1 MKNRTRI
8 DIYSMMLEALDQ
20 SDNGLKITRLS
31 YAVGIPTDRA
41 RRYLNMLLSAGL
53 VAPNLLDHSYY
64 VITNHGKKFLESFYV
79 LRGYMK
85 EMDGDLDKMDFK

>member
-8 DIYSMMLEALDQ
+8 EIYSMMLEALDQ
-20 SDNGLKITRLS
+20 SDDGLKITRLS

-41 RRYLNMLLSAGL
+41 RKYLNMLQSAGL
-53 VAPNLLDHSYY
+53 VQPNILDHSCF
-64 VITNHGKKFLESFYV
+64 VITNHGRKFLDAFYV

-85 EMDGDLDKMDFK
+85 EMDGDLDKL

>member
-8 DIYSMMLEALDQ
+8 EIYSTMLEALDQ
-20 SDNGLKITRLS
+20 SDDGLKITRLS

-41 RRYLNMLLSAGL
+41 RKYLNMLQSAGL
-53 VAPNLLDHSYY
+53 VQPNLLDHSYFI
-64 VITNHGKKFLESFYV
+64 ITHHGRKFLDAFYI

-85 EMDGDLDKMDFK
+85 EMDEDLDKI

>member
-8 DIYSMMLEALDQ
+8 EIYSIMLEALDQ
-20 SDNGLKITRLS
+20 NEDGLKITRLS

-41 RRYLNMLLSAGL
+41 RKYLNFLINAGL

-64 VITNHGKKFLESFYV
+64 IITNHGRKFLDAFYV
-79 LRGYMK
+79 LRGYLG
-85 EMDGDLDKMDFK
+85 EMDEDINKM

>member
-8 DIYSMMLEALDQ
+8 EIYSIMLEALDQ
-20 SDNGLKITRLS
+20 SDDGLKITRLS

-41 RRYLNMLLSAGL
+41 RKYLTFLQSAGL
-53 VAPNLLDHSYY
+53 VQPNILDHSYY
-64 VITNHGKKFLESFYV
+64 VVTNHGRKFLDAFYV

-85 EMDGDLDKMDFK
+85 EMDENIDEI